1 VTANAQ
7 TEPGEPELRITHILD
22 APRASLRGVG
32 QFRTPEALV
41 RPQRL
46 HRVGLR
52 NGFRVVVAYRL
63 GMRGVGN
70 DYYSHGVHREIVC
83 PSGSSGPAFWK
94 VMETKR

>member
-52 NGFRVVVAYRL
+52 NGFALLWRTASACAASATTIIRMASIAKSCARADRL
-63 GMRGVGN
+63 DRHFG
-70 DYYSHGVHREIVC
+70 
-83 PSGSSGPAFWK
+83 K
-94 VMETKR
+94 